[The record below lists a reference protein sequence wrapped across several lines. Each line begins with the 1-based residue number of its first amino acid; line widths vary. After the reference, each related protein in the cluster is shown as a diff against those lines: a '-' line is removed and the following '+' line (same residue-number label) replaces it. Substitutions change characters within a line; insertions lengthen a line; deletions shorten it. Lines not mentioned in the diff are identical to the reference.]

1 MERKIKCRMCGKDI
15 IAKSTLK
22 KYCEECAKEKKKQH
36 FKQWV
41 KYNRKHYIEY
51 LKNYKKRKRGL

>member
-1 MERKIKCRMCGKDI
+1 MCGKDI